1 MIIGDIK
8 SQYFSV
14 HVNGV
19 IGKTYAEFGKEPSRL
34 THLAEL
40 RFAKPTNGPHE
51 GQLMLVDVVK
61 FGAWE
66 KPSIESCLGYDF
78 IEDAKAAL
86 QSWLDEAQG

>member
-1 MIIGDIK
+1 
-8 SQYFSV
+8 
-14 HVNGV
+14 
-19 IGKTYAEFGKEPSRL
+19 
-34 THLAEL
+34 
-40 RFAKPTNGPHE
+40 
-51 GQLMLVDVVK
+51 MLVDVVK